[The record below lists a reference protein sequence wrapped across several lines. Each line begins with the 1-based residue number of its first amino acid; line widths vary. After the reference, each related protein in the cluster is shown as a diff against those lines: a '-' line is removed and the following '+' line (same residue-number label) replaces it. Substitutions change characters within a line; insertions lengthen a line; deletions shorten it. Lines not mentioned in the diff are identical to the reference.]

1 MALFKLN
8 INLSKKG
15 LASNMF
21 STLLNVFIGEL
32 KRKDISV
39 TLNTVKV
46 DPNRSRSVRLSEAQS
61 LVDEAKSIVEEL
73 QEEMQSWY
81 DGMPENLQGSDKG
94 SQIEECA
101 DALGNMVS
109 ELEGLDFDIEFPGM
123 Y

>member
-8 INLSKKG
+8 VNLSKKG

-21 STLLNVFIGEL
+21 STVLNTFIGEL
-32 KRKDISV
+32 KNKNISV

-61 LVDEAKSIVEEL
+61 LIDEARSIVEEL
-73 QEEMQSWY
+73 QDEMQNWY

-94 SQIEECA
+94 SQVEECA
-101 DALGNMVS
+101 DALRNLCD
-109 ELEGLDFDIEFPGM
+109 EIEGLDFDIEFPGM